1 MVNGKE
7 TTDKECRLCDYHT
20 ESQLH
25 LLGCPKLAHIQ
36 QFVLS
41 LLEAMGTKKLSTHPE
56 LTWLLGLDAKGSLL
70 PSTHLALLR
79 IYWRHVYAAM
89 VRVKYD
95 NEEFSCRLV
104 NQNIARTFFSR
115 ILAHKHGHF
124 LRFSRR
130 RFSHQGKFKLSRLE
144 ATQIEPIGTLRLSDG
159 HITIK
164 KSIIDLLQ
172 QQNIDCQHGQDL
184 PVSPAPS
191 SRPSGGSS
199 CSNNNNRQ
207 RVNITGFNGVQ

>member
-7 TTDKECRLCDYHT
+7 AINKECRLCNFHT

-25 LLGCPKLAHIQ
+25 LLGCSKLLSIQ

-41 LLEAMGTKKLSTHPE
+41 LFEAMGTNESSTHPE

-70 PSTHLALLR
+70 PPAHLALVR

-95 NEEFSCRLV
+95 NEEFSSRLV

-115 ILAHKHGHF
+115 ILAYKHDSL

-130 RFSHQGKFKLSRLE
+130 RFSHHGKYKLPRSE
-144 ATQIEPIGTLRLSDG
+144 AIKIEPICMLRLSDG
-159 HITIK
+159 HLTIK
-164 KSIIDLLQ
+164 QSIIHLL

-184 PVSPAPS
+184 PASPTSS
-191 SRPSGGSS
+191 SRTPGHSS
-199 CSNNNNRQ
+199 CGNNNNNRHQ
-207 RVNITGFNGVQ
+207 ATT